1 MTVPPEPLEP
11 ALPPAD
17 PAGDLTGKLEAPAEP
32 AGGSPAGV
40 LNQILNSNWLISV
53 LAVVLALALG
63 GVLIAAAD
71 PEVQATFGT
80 FFAYPGDLFVAAW
93 NSVSSAYIALFQGA
107 IYNTD
112 ASTVAGG
119 FKSLA
124 DTMTASVPLI
134 FAGLGLGI
142 GFRAGMF
149 NIGAQGQI
157 ILGAIFAGYIGFAF
171 QLPPI
176 VHLLLA
182 IIGAA
187 IGGAIWAGIAGALKA
202 RTGANEVIVTIMLNY
217 IAVYLIAYLLSTSAF
232 LRPGSINPKSP
243 AMEPT
248 AIYPKI
254 FDLPGWRLHWGF
266 ILALLAAVFVWWL
279 MERST
284 IGFSFRAVGANPD
297 AARTAGISVP
307 ATYFW
312 VMVTAGALAGLAGS
326 AQILGPVSDGLTAGV
341 AASYGFDAITVA
353 LLGRSRPLGIVLAGL
368 LFGALQAGG
377 YTMQSRT
384 GTPIDVVLVLQS
396 LIVLLIAAPPLVRA
410 VFFLP
415 GRRRRKKPKKSPTAT
430 PKPAGVNA

>member
-1 MTVPPEPLEP
+1 MTSQE
-11 ALPPAD
+11 LPPPP
-17 PAGDLTGKLEAPAEP
+17 PAAESAAELTGHGTVEEQGGAPQEQ
-32 AGGSPAGV
+32 SPSV
-40 LNQILNSNWLISV
+40 LSQILNSSTLISV
-53 LAVVLALALG
+53 LAVVLALIIG

-71 PEVQATFGT
+71 PDVQAAAGY
-80 FFAYPGDLFVAAW
+80 FFARPTDLISAVW
-93 NSVSSAYIALFQGA
+93 ESVSSAYIALFQGA
-107 IYNTD
+107 IYNTQAD
-112 ASTVAGG
+112 TFAGAL
-119 FKSLA
+119 KPLA

-134 FAGLGLGI
+134 FAGLGIGI

-171 QLPPI
+171 QLPPG

-182 IIGAA
+182 IAGAA
-187 IGGAIWAGIAGALKA
+187 LGGAMWAGIAGILKA

-217 IAVYLIAYLLSTSAF
+217 IAIYLIAYLLSTSAF

-243 AMEPT
+243 PME
-248 AIYPKI
+248 ASAVYPKLL
-254 FDLPGWRLHWGF
+254 DLPGWRLHWGF
-266 ILALLAAVFVWWL
+266 ILALVAAVAVWWL
-279 MERST
+279 MDRST
-284 IGFSFRAVGANPD
+284 IGFAFRAVGANPE
-297 AARTAGISVP
+297 AARTAGISVS

-353 LLGRSRPLGIVLAGL
+353 LLGRSKPFGTVLAGL

-377 YTMQSRT
+377 YTMQSLT

-396 LIVLLIAAPPLVRA
+396 LIVLLIAAPPLVRR

-415 GRRRRKKPKKSPTAT
+415 GRKKSDRKHR
-430 PKPAGVNA
+430 KPQEVKV

>member
-1 MTVPPEPLEP
+1 MTSQE
-11 ALPPAD
+11 LPPPRPAAD
-17 PAGDLTGKLEAPAEP
+17 PAADLTDHGTVQQP
-32 AGGSPAGV
+32 GSTPGEQSPSV
-40 LNQILNSNWLISV
+40 LAQILNSSALISV
-53 LAVVLALALG
+53 LAVVLALIIG

-71 PEVQATFGT
+71 PDVQAAAGY
-80 FFAYPGDLFVAAW
+80 FFARPMDLVSAVW
-93 NSVSSAYIALFQGA
+93 DSVSSAYIALFQGA
-107 IYNTD
+107 IYNTQAD
-112 ASTVAGG
+112 SLAGG
-119 FKSLA
+119 LKSLS

-134 FAGLGLGI
+134 FAGLGIGI

-171 QLPPI
+171 QLPI
-176 VHLLLA
+176 GVHLLLA
-182 IIGAA
+182 VVGAA
-187 IGGAIWAGIAGALKA
+187 IGGALWAGIAGVLKA

-243 AMEPT
+243 GMEPS
-248 AIYPKI
+248 AVYPKLL
-254 FDLPGWRLHWGF
+254 DLPGWRLHWGF
-266 ILALLAAVFVWWL
+266 VLAIVAAVGVWWL
-279 MERST
+279 MDRST
-284 IGFSFRAVGANPD
+284 IGFAFRAVGANPE
-297 AARTAGISVP
+297 AARTAGISVG

-326 AQILGPVSDGLTAGV
+326 AQILGPVSNGLTAGI

-353 LLGRSRPLGIVLAGL
+353 LLGRSKPFGTVLAGL

-377 YTMQSRT
+377 YTMQSLT

-396 LIVLLIAAPPLVRA
+396 LIVLLIAAPPLVRR

-415 GRRRRKKPKKSPTAT
+415 GRKKSKRKQHKLQEA
-430 PKPAGVNA
+430 KA

>member
-1 MTVPPEPLEP
+1 VTAPVEPPQL
-11 ALPPAD
+11 PAD
-17 PAGDLTGKLEAPAEP
+17 PAGDLTGRLETTHTEARP
-32 AGGSPAGV
+32 SV
-40 LNQILNSNWLISV
+40 LSQILNSSTLISI
-53 LAVVLALALG
+53 LAVVLALVLG
-63 GVLIAAAD
+63 AILIAAAN
-71 PEVQATFGT
+71 PEVQAAAGY
-80 FFAYPGDLFVAAW
+80 FFARPSDFFSAVW
-93 NSVSSAYIALFQGA
+93 TSVSSAYIALFQGA

-112 ASTVAGG
+112 ADTVAGG
-119 FKSLA
+119 LKSLT

-157 ILGAIFAGYIGFAF
+157 IIGAIFAGYIGFAF
-171 QLPPI
+171 QLPPGL
-176 VHLLLA
+176 HLVLA
-182 IIGAA
+182 ILGAML
-187 IGGAIWAGIAGALKA
+187 GGAIWAGIAGALKA

-217 IAVYLIAYLLSTSAF
+217 IAVNLIAYLLSTDAF
-232 LRPGSINPKSP
+232 QRPGSINPKSP

-248 AIYPKI
+248 AVYPKI
-254 FDLPGWRLHWGF
+254 FDISGYRLHWGF
-266 ILALLAAVFVWWL
+266 VLALVAAVAVWWL

-284 IGFSFRAVGANPD
+284 IGFTFRAVGANPD

-312 VMVTAGALAGLAGS
+312 VMVTAGALAGLAGT
-326 AQILGPVSDGLTAGV
+326 AQILGTVTDGLTAGV

-353 LLGRSRPLGIVLAGL
+353 LLGRSKPLGTVFAGL

-415 GRRRRKKPKKSPTAT
+415 GRRRSTKRAPKAT
-430 PKPAGVNA
+430 QPAEVAA

>member
-1 MTVPPEPLEP
+1 MTSQELPAPQPASEP
-11 ALPPAD
+11 AA
-17 PAGDLTGKLEAPAEP
+17 DLTGHGVVEAP
-32 AGGSPAGV
+32 GSANQQNPPSV
-40 LNQILNSNWLISV
+40 LSQLLNSSALISV
-53 LAVVLALALG
+53 LAVVLALIIG

-71 PEVQATFGT
+71 PDVQAAAGY
-80 FFAYPGDLFVAAW
+80 FFARPADLVSAVW
-93 NSVSSAYIALFQGA
+93 ESVSSAYIALFQGA
-107 IYNTD
+107 IYNTQ
-112 ASTVAGG
+112 AETLAGG
-119 FKSLA
+119 LKSLS

-134 FAGLGLGI
+134 FAGLGIGI

-171 QLPPI
+171 QLPPG

-182 IIGAA
+182 IVGAA
-187 IGGAIWAGIAGALKA
+187 LGGAIWAGIAGLLKA

-243 AMEPT
+243 PME
-248 AIYPKI
+248 ASALYPKLL
-254 FDLPGWRLHWGF
+254 DLPGWRLHWGF
-266 ILALLAAVFVWWL
+266 ILALVAAVAVWWL
-279 MERST
+279 MDRST
-284 IGFSFRAVGANPD
+284 IGFAFRAVGANPE
-297 AARTAGISVP
+297 AARTAGISVS
-307 ATYFW
+307 ASYFW

-353 LLGRSRPLGIVLAGL
+353 LLGRSKPFGTVLAGL

-377 YTMQSRT
+377 YTMQSLT

-396 LIVLLIAAPPLVRA
+396 LIVLLIAAPPLVRR

-415 GRRRRKKPKKSPTAT
+415 GRTKSSRRQRKPQEVK
-430 PKPAGVNA
+430 V